1 MGETR
6 RHGWKLKI
14 SLVIKTSKTYYF
26 HKTYLSILIGMFLLT
41 ISCQRQSD
49 MQTEGVKELQGVWVQ
64 DSVENQDQLLSYT
77 LHEFTFRCDS
87 IYAVMNVHAKT
98 KTIPD
103 SCYKNGNWKEYG
115 KGVYV
120 QRGDS
125 LIVEG
130 IYTKANW
137 KQKGSGCYKQGQYLP
152 RFKIISVSADTVV
165 LQNKFDSKPIT
176 LRKTQDITCV
186 PKKRWVM

>member
-1 MGETR
+1 M
-6 RHGWKLKI
+6 
-14 SLVIKTSKTYYF
+14 IKTSKTYHFYN
-26 HKTYLSILIGMFLLT
+26 TYLSILIGMFLLT

-64 DSVENQDQLLSYT
+64 DSVDNQDQLLSYT

-152 RFKIISVSADTVV
+152 RFKIISVSADTIV

-186 PKKRWVM
+186 PKKRWEM